1 MENGTTTP
9 VAKTPEI
16 CVEIL
21 SPSNSE
27 TEMKGKHALGLE
39 AGALE
44 KWEYDQ
50 DGGGNIFVEIR
61 ETGAVGDRLQFP
73 EAEVTGGTLARIS
86 S

>member
-1 MENGTTTP
+1 MTTP

-16 CVEIL
+16 RVEIL

-27 TEMKGKHALGLE
+27 TEIKEQPALGFE

-50 DGGGNIFVEIR
+50 DGGGEIFLWKSGRREQSEI
-61 ETGAVGDRLQFP
+61 ACNFP
-73 EAEVTGGTLARIS
+73 KRR
-86 S
+86 

>member
-1 MENGTTTP
+1 MTTP

-16 CVEIL
+16 RVEIL

-27 TEMKGKHALGLE
+27 TEIKEQPALGFE

-50 DGGGNIFVEIR
+50 DGGGKFFCGNQGDGSSRRSLAISR
-61 ETGAVGDRLQFP
+61 SGGDRRNTRQNI
-73 EAEVTGGTLARIS
+73 VVSG
-86 S
+86 